1 MAEPPK
7 PISRP
12 QPPERRSIVPAS
24 GPPAATPISQTTN
37 RPQPPPRSSLPPN
50 GAPPARPAA
59 PPARPLVAPGPPG
72 PSAPP
77 PPAHPPVTAETTT
90 GAPRVPTRLGAIG
103 CHSVVGLRMADN
115 EDATLVQP
123 DTPLFA
129 VADASGARWPADLV
143 LSTLA
148 GHASHLVEFQVK
160 VAADASSSSRLAV
173 GHFFE
178 SVFNEAGRAVK
189 DEMHRRGE
197 GRGTAAAVAVTIMG
211 PFAYVAHIGDARA
224 YLWRGD
230 KLRLL
235 TTDQTLAMLR
245 LKRGEIT
252 PEEYTDSPFKKT
264 LTQAIGVTPELRPDI
279 AEVRVAPGDLIL
291 LCSDGLHRMVSDKRI
306 AEVLAGG
313 EDVQARAEALCRE
326 ADRGGGKDNTS
337 VVLVPVEA
345 EAGHEVTDVELKRER
360 LDVARILGKCFL
372 FQTVAES
379 DRLLIA
385 PYFEYVPFD
394 QGDVV
399 CTEGEPGDSLYV
411 VVNGKV
417 RVTYKKAHLIDLGPG
432 GYAGEIALAREGPRT
447 ATIVAA
453 SKTLTLKLTR
463 ARFLEIL
470 RRRPTLGV
478 QLAVPLLENVG
489 QRVIDVRQRLDKVQ
503 NVLAGRLDEADG
515 P

>member
-1 MAEPPK
+1 MVMAELPK
-7 PISRP
+7 ISRP
-12 QPPERRSIVPAS
+12 QPPPRASVPPSVA
-24 GPPAATPISQTTN
+24 PPPPRPEPAAPPGA
-37 RPQPPPRSSLPPN
+37 RPQPPVRAS
-50 GAPPARPAA
+50 AAPAA
-59 PPARPLVAPGPPG
+59 PPPV
-72 PSAPP
+72 P
-77 PPAHPPVTAETTT
+77 PPASQATVS
-90 GAPRVPTRLGAIG
+90 PRVPTKLGAIG
-103 CHSVVGLRMADN
+103 CQSVVGLRMADN

-123 DTPLFA
+123 DIPLFA

-148 GHASHLVEFQVK
+148 SHAQHLVEFQAK
-160 VAADASSSSRLAV
+160 VAAEASSSSRLAV

-197 GRGTAAAVAVTIMG
+197 GRGTAAAVALTIMG

-230 KLRLL
+230 KLKVL
-235 TTDQTLAMLR
+235 TTDHTLAMLR

-252 PEEYTDSPFKKT
+252 PEEYTESPFKKT
-264 LTQAIGVTPELRPDI
+264 LTQAFGVTPELRPDI
-279 AEVRVAPGDLIL
+279 AEVRIAPGDLII
-291 LCSDGLHRMVSDKRI
+291 LCSDGLHRMLSDKRI
-306 AEVLAGG
+306 AELLAGG
-313 EDVQARAEALCRE
+313 EDLQARAEGLCRE
-326 ADRGGGKDNTS
+326 ADRAGGKDNTS
-337 VVLVPVEA
+337 VVLVPIEA
-345 EAGHEVTDVELKRER
+345 EGGREVTDVELKRDR

-453 SKTLTLKLTR
+453 ARTLTLKLTR
-463 ARFLEIL
+463 ARFLEII

-489 QRVIDVRQRLDKVQ
+489 QRIIDVRQRLYKVQ
-503 NVLAGRLDEADG
+503 NVLAGRLDEA
-515 P
+515 